1 MKLVIGWLG
10 RDKYDD
16 GTWSKWEFSKER
28 PYCCDEVKR
37 IAYFEID
44 EEE

>member
-1 MKLVIGWLG
+1 MKLVIGWLS
-10 RDKYDD
+10 RIRYDD
-16 GTWSKWEFSKER
+16 GIWSKWEFSKER
-28 PYCCDEVKR
+28 SYCYDEIKR